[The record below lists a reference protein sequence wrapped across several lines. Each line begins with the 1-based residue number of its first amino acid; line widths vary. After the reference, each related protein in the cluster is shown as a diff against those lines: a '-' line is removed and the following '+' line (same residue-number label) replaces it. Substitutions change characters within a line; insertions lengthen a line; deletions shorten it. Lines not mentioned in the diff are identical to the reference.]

1 METPARCCVREDV
14 LLEHQNA
21 CCAMGCAKVD
31 AGAFSA
37 EEEAEDSSTL
47 ILYINLQFALFFWG
61 VPSLLHHLPRARQAN
76 CPATAAHGAHT
87 VCAFRQRS
95 TAYSCH
101 SVLEDADSQHIN
113 YLCHSKIAG
122 LSTPIFS
129 TQCIVYGFGRAIVLS
144 SATPPAARSVLR
156 PRPHPLSSRHGGRA
170 TSFLIYIYTI
180 CPLHFSANA
189 LFNTQVINDA
199 APLSPADHG
208 SYAQHPPMMWA
219 RLPGCC
225 FGCGVSAFVGGGVY
239 TAYCVAA
246 KI

>member
-1 METPARCCVREDV
+1 MLRPGRRTTGTPKRVLCNGLCQSRCRR
-14 LLEHQNA
+14 LLSRGRSRRQQYVNIIY
-21 CCAMGCAKVD
+21 K
-31 AGAFSA
+31 SP
-37 EEEAEDSSTL
+37 
-47 ILYINLQFALFFWG
+47 IRPIFWG

-180 CPLHFSANA
+180 CPLHFSAKA